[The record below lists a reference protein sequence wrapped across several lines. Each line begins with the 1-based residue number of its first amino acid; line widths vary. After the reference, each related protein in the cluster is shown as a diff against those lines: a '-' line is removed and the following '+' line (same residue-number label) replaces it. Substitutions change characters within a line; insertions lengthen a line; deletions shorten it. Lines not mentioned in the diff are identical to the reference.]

1 MYLLFEFKYNFFSD
15 TCNSRFL
22 VNITDS
28 GCSLSLLLMSTLQPS
43 SGITCYLAS
52 KCTAVQC
59 CLDVQ
64 DPLQQTLH
72 FSMDLDLCLQV
83 LEISLEKLVE
93 KKALFSYSYGKL
105 YTRSFVSHCKE
116 LIYMG

>member
-1 MYLLFEFKYNFFSD
+1 
-15 TCNSRFL
+15 
-22 VNITDS
+22 
-28 GCSLSLLLMSTLQPS
+28 MSTLQPS

-59 CLDVQ
+59 CLDVK

-93 KKALFSYSYGKL
+93 KKALFSYSYGML
-105 YTRSFVSHCKE
+105 YTLYICAS
-116 LIYMG
+116 L

>member
-1 MYLLFEFKYNFFSD
+1 
-15 TCNSRFL
+15 
-22 VNITDS
+22 
-28 GCSLSLLLMSTLQPS
+28 MSTLQPS
-43 SGITCYLAS
+43 SGITCYLEP

-93 KKALFSYSYGKL
+93 KKALFSYSYGML
-105 YTRSFVSHCKE
+105 CTGTFVSDCKE
-116 LIYMG
+116 CIFMH